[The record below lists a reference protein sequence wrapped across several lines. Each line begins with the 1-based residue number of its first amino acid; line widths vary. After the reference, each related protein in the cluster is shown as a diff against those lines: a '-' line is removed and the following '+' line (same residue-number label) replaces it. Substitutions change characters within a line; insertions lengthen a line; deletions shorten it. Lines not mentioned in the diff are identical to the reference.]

1 MTLFLGESSPLR
13 LSMLCPKHCE
23 GGAHLDLNMILL
35 FFGWLLTL
43 SGFLLKK
50 GFFSGSSHEA
60 CSKASPAR
68 TSALLIKP
76 HDDREQH
83 WSLCLL
89 QSCSVVD

>member
-1 MTLFLGESSPLR
+1 
-13 LSMLCPKHCE
+13 MLCPKHCE
-23 GGAHLDLNMILL
+23 ARAHLVLNMILCAC
-35 FFGWLLTL
+35 WMALTL

-60 CSKASPAR
+60 CSKAFPAR
-68 TSALLIKP
+68 TSALLIKL

-89 QSCSVVD
+89 QSCSTVD